1 MLNNLR
7 KHKKIMVPILVMFS
21 VVISFFGYRQYCYG
35 DFKRTYESGA
45 PTYEQFYSL
54 TRYDRFFGKQY
65 VDDVKK
71 AGYNLDDYNL
81 KMMDR
86 IPAITSKK
94 LGIKFIPEEI
104 HITVSFNY
112 ELNGRQINVF
122 QQLNKDM
129 NRDGEGSYYLQD
141 ENGNLIE
148 SVELTETEE
157 QELTEIAIAE
167 LEALLADVYHSM
179 YPEGK

>member
-1 MLNNLR
+1 MLN
-7 KHKKIMVPILVMFS
+7 KKNRVFVLIVLTLVL
-21 VVISFFGYRQYCYG
+21 SFFGYRQYCYG
-35 DFKRTYESGA
+35 DFKRTYEIGA
-45 PTYEQFYSL
+45 STYEQFYSL

-94 LGIKFIPEEI
+94 LGVKFIPEEI
-104 HITVSFNY
+104 YITVIFDY
-112 ELNGRQINVF
+112 ELNGKRICVSQQIDKN
-122 QQLNKDM
+122 LK
-129 NRDGEGSYYLQD
+129 RDGEGIYFLID
-141 ENGNLIE
+141 ENGNDIE
-148 SVELTETEE
+148 RIELTVAEE

-167 LEALLADVYHSM
+167 LEDLLADVYHSM
-179 YPEGK
+179 YPEEK

>member
-1 MLNNLR
+1 MLS
-7 KHKKIMVPILVMFS
+7 KKNRVTVLIVLTLVL
-21 VVISFFGYRQYCYG
+21 SFFSYRLYCYG

-45 PTYEQFYSL
+45 STYEQFYSL

-86 IPAITSKK
+86 IPALTSKK
-94 LGIKFIPEEI
+94 LGIEFVPEKS
-104 HITVSFNY
+104 HIRVRFNY
-112 ELNGRQINVF
+112 ELNGRRISVF
-122 QQLNKDM
+122 QQLDKNLK
-129 NRDGEGSYYLQD
+129 RDGEGIYFLID
-141 ENGNLIE
+141 ENGNDIE
-148 SVELTETEE
+148 RIELMDAEK

-167 LEALLADVYHSM
+167 LENLLADVYHSM

>member
-1 MLNNLR
+1 MLS
-7 KHKKIMVPILVMFS
+7 KKNRVFVLV
-21 VVISFFGYRQYCYG
+21 VLTLVLSFFGYRQYCYG
-35 DFKRTYESGA
+35 DFKRTYEIGA
-45 PTYEQFYSL
+45 STYEQFYSL

-94 LGIKFIPEEI
+94 LGVKFIPEEI
-104 HITVSFNY
+104 YITVIFDY
-112 ELNGRQINVF
+112 ELNGKRISVF
-122 QQLNKDM
+122 QQIDKNLK
-129 NRDGEGSYYLQD
+129 RDGEGIYFLID
-141 ENGNLIE
+141 ENGNDIE
-148 SVELTETEE
+148 RIELTETEE

-167 LEALLADVYHSM
+167 LEVLLADVYHSM

>member
-1 MLNNLR
+1 MLS
-7 KHKKIMVPILVMFS
+7 KKTRMTVLIVLTLVL
-21 VVISFFGYRQYCYG
+21 SFFGYRQYCYG
-35 DFKRTYESGA
+35 DFKRAYESGA
-45 PTYEQFYSL
+45 STYEQFYSL

-94 LGIKFIPEEI
+94 LGVKFIPEEI
-104 HITVSFNY
+104 YITVIFDY
-112 ELNGRQINVF
+112 ELNGKRISVF
-122 QQLNKDM
+122 QQIDKNLK
-129 NRDGEGSYYLQD
+129 RDGEGIYFLID
-141 ENGNLIE
+141 ENGNDIE
-148 SVELTETEE
+148 RIELTVAEE
-157 QELTEIAIAE
+157 RELTEIAIVE
-167 LEALLADVYHSM
+167 LEDLLANIYHSM

>member
-1 MLNNLR
+1 MLS
-7 KHKKIMVPILVMFS
+7 KKTRVFVLIVLTLVL
-21 VVISFFGYRQYCYG
+21 SFFGYRQYCYG

-65 VDDVKK
+65 VDDVEK

-81 KMMDR
+81 MMMDR

-129 NRDGEGSYYLQD
+129 NRDGKGSYYLQD

-148 SVELTETEE
+148 SVELTEAEE

-179 YPEGK
+179 YPEEK

>member
-1 MLNNLR
+1 MLS
-7 KHKKIMVPILVMFS
+7 KKNRVFVLIVLTLVL
-21 VVISFFGYRQYCYG
+21 SFFGYRQYCYG
-35 DFKRTYESGA
+35 DFKRAYENGA
-45 PTYEQFYSL
+45 STYEQFYSL
-54 TRYDRFFGKQY
+54 TGLGRLFGKQY

-71 AGYNLDDYNL
+71 AGYDLDDYNL

-148 SVELTETEE
+148 SVELTEAEE

-167 LEALLADVYHSM
+167 LEDLLADVYHSM

>member
-7 KHKKIMVPILVMFS
+7 KHKKIMVPILVMFT
-21 VVISFFGYRQYCYG
+21 VVISFFGYRLYCYG

-45 PTYEQFYSL
+45 STYEQFYSL
-54 TRYDRFFGKQY
+54 TGYDRFFGKQY

-71 AGYNLDDYNL
+71 AGYDLDDYNL

-129 NRDGEGSYYLQD
+129 NRDGKGSYYLQD

-148 SVELTETEE
+148 SVELTEAEE

-167 LEALLADVYHSM
+167 LEDLLADVYHSM
-179 YPEGK
+179 YPEEK

>member
-7 KHKKIMVPILVMFS
+7 KHKKIMFPILVMFT
-21 VVISFFGYRQYCYG
+21 VVISFFGYRLYCYG

-65 VDDVKK
+65 VDDVEK

-81 KMMDR
+81 MMMDR

-112 ELNGRQINVF
+112 ELNGRRISVF
-122 QQLNKDM
+122 QQLDKNMRRNGAGGYD
-129 NRDGEGSYYLQD
+129 LID
-141 ENGNLIE
+141 ENGNDIE
-148 SVELTETEE
+148 RIELTEAEE
-157 QELTEIAIAE
+157 QELTEVAIAE
-167 LEALLADVYHSM
+167 LEELLADVYHSM
-179 YPEGK
+179 YPEEK

>member
-1 MLNNLR
+1 MLN
-7 KHKKIMVPILVMFS
+7 KKNRVFVLIVLTLVL
-21 VVISFFGYRQYCYG
+21 SFFGNPQYCYG

-45 PTYEQFYSL
+45 STYEQFYSL

-65 VDDVKK
+65 VDDVKR

-86 IPAITSKK
+86 IPALTSKK
-94 LGIKFIPEEI
+94 LGIEFVPVKS
-104 HITVSFNY
+104 HIRVRFDY
-112 ELNGRQINVF
+112 ELNGKRISVF
-122 QQLNKDM
+122 QQLDKNLK
-129 NRDGEGSYYLQD
+129 RDGEGIYFLID
-141 ENGNLIE
+141 ENGNDIE
-148 SVELTETEE
+148 RIKLTDAEK

-167 LEALLADVYHSM
+167 LEDLLADVYHSM

>member
-1 MLNNLR
+1 MLS
-7 KHKKIMVPILVMFS
+7 KKNRVFVLV
-21 VVISFFGYRQYCYG
+21 VLTLVLSFFGYRQYCYG
-35 DFKRTYESGA
+35 DFKRTYEIGA
-45 PTYEQFYSL
+45 STYEQFYSL

-94 LGIKFIPEEI
+94 LGVKFIPEEI
-104 HITVSFNY
+104 YITVIFDY
-112 ELNGRQINVF
+112 ELNGKRISVF
-122 QQLNKDM
+122 QQIDKNLK
-129 NRDGEGSYYLQD
+129 RDGEGIYFLID
-141 ENGNLIE
+141 ENGNDIE
-148 SVELTETEE
+148 RIKLTDAEK

-167 LEALLADVYHSM
+167 LEDLLADVYHSM
-179 YPEGK
+179 YPEEK

>member
-1 MLNNLR
+1 MLS
-7 KHKKIMVPILVMFS
+7 KKTRVTVLIVLTLVL
-21 VVISFFGYRQYCYG
+21 SFFGYRQYCYG

-45 PTYEQFYSL
+45 STYEQFYSL

-94 LGIKFIPEEI
+94 LGVKFIPVKS
-104 HITVSFNY
+104 HITVIFDY
-112 ELNGRQINVF
+112 ELNGRRISVF
-122 QQLNKDM
+122 QQLDKNMRRKG
-129 NRDGEGSYYLQD
+129 DGVYDLID
-141 ENGNLIE
+141 ENGNDIE
-148 SVELTETEE
+148 SIQLSEEE
-157 QELTEIAIAE
+157 QEQLREVAE
-167 LEALLADVYHSM
+167 NELKAMLKDIYDSM

>member
-1 MLNNLR
+1 MLS
-7 KHKKIMVPILVMFS
+7 KKTRVTVLIVLTLVL
-21 VVISFFGYRQYCYG
+21 SFFGYRQYCYG
-35 DFKRTYESGA
+35 DFKRTYEIGA
-45 PTYEQFYSL
+45 STYEQFYSL

-86 IPAITSKK
+86 IPALTSKK

-129 NRDGEGSYYLQD
+129 NRDGEGIYFLID
-141 ENGNLIE
+141 ENGNDIE
-148 SVELTETEE
+148 RIELTVAEE

-167 LEALLADVYHSM
+167 LEDLLADVYHSM

>member
-1 MLNNLR
+1 MLS
-7 KHKKIMVPILVMFS
+7 KKSRLFVLIVLTLVL
-21 VVISFFGYRQYCYG
+21 SFFSYRLYCYG

-45 PTYEQFYSL
+45 STYEQFYSL

-94 LGIKFIPEEI
+94 LGIEFVPEEI
-104 HITVSFNY
+104 HITVIFDY
-112 ELNGRQINVF
+112 ELNGKRISVF
-122 QQLNKDM
+122 QQLDKNLK
-129 NRDGEGSYYLQD
+129 RDGEGIYFLID
-141 ENGNLIE
+141 KNGNDIE
-148 SVELTETEE
+148 RIELTETEE

-167 LEALLADVYHSM
+167 LEALLADVYYSM

>member
-1 MLNNLR
+1 MLS
-7 KHKKIMVPILVMFS
+7 KKNRVFVLV
-21 VVISFFGYRQYCYG
+21 VLTLVLSFFGYRQYCYG
-35 DFKRTYESGA
+35 DFKRTYEIGA
-45 PTYEQFYSL
+45 STYEQFYSL

-94 LGIKFIPEEI
+94 LGVKFIPEEI
-104 HITVSFNY
+104 YITVIFDY
-112 ELNGRQINVF
+112 ELNGKRISVF
-122 QQLNKDM
+122 QQIDKNLK
-129 NRDGEGSYYLQD
+129 RDGEGIYFLID
-141 ENGNLIE
+141 ENGNDIE
-148 SVELTETEE
+148 RIELTVAEE

-167 LEALLADVYHSM
+167 LEDLLADVYHSM
-179 YPEGK
+179 YPEEK

>member
-1 MLNNLR
+1 MLN
-7 KHKKIMVPILVMFS
+7 KKNRVTVLIVLTLVL
-21 VVISFFGYRQYCYG
+21 SFFGYRQYCYG
-35 DFKRTYESGA
+35 DFKRTYEIGA
-45 PTYEQFYSL
+45 STYEQFYSL

-94 LGIKFIPEEI
+94 LGVKFIPVKS
-104 HITVSFNY
+104 HITVIFDY
-112 ELNGRQINVF
+112 ELNGRRISVF
-122 QQLNKDM
+122 QQLDKNMRRKG
-129 NRDGEGSYYLQD
+129 DGVYDLID
-141 ENGNLIE
+141 ENGNDIE
-148 SVELTETEE
+148 SIQLSEEE
-157 QELTEIAIAE
+157 QEQLREVAE
-167 LEALLADVYHSM
+167 NELKAMLKDIYDSM

>member
-1 MLNNLR
+1 MLS
-7 KHKKIMVPILVMFS
+7 KKTRMTVLIVLTLVL
-21 VVISFFGYRQYCYG
+21 SFFGYRQYCYG
-35 DFKRTYESGA
+35 DFKRAYESGA
-45 PTYEQFYSL
+45 STYEQFYSL

-86 IPAITSKK
+86 IPALTSKK
-94 LGIKFIPEEI
+94 LGIEFIPEEI
-104 HITVSFNY
+104 HITVRFNY
-112 ELNGRQINVF
+112 ELNGRRINVF

-148 SVELTETEE
+148 SVELTEAEE

-167 LEALLADVYHSM
+167 LEDLLANIYHSM

>member
-1 MLNNLR
+1 MLS
-7 KHKKIMVPILVMFS
+7 KKTRMTVLIVLTLVL
-21 VVISFFGYRQYCYG
+21 SFFGYRQYCYG
-35 DFKRTYESGA
+35 DFKRAYESGA
-45 PTYEQFYSL
+45 STYEQFYSL

-94 LGIKFIPEEI
+94 LGVKFIPEEI
-104 HITVSFNY
+104 YITVIFDY
-112 ELNGRQINVF
+112 ELNGKRISVF
-122 QQLNKDM
+122 QQIDKNLK
-129 NRDGEGSYYLQD
+129 RDGEGIYFLID
-141 ENGNLIE
+141 ENGNDIE
-148 SVELTETEE
+148 RIELTVAEE

-167 LEALLADVYHSM
+167 LEDLLADVYHSM
-179 YPEGK
+179 YPEEK